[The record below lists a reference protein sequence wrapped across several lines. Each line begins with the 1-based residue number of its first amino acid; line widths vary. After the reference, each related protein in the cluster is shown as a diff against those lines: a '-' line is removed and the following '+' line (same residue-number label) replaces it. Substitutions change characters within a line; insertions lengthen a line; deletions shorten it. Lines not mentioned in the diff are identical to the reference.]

1 MLYIIYGNI
10 TTVNIISIVHQTKQA
25 CQKKKKKTQQKPSVA
40 LGNES
45 IDH

>member
-25 CQKKKKKTQQKPSVA
+25 CQKKKKNQQKPSVA

>member
-1 MLYIIYGNI
+1 MLNIIYGNI

-25 CQKKKKKTQQKPSVA
+25 CQKKKKKPNKSSVA

-45 IDH
+45 VDH